1 MELYIG
7 NNVIQEIREVSL
19 LKPLGKLI
27 ILDISGN
34 QMCREKNYR
43 IYTIFHLKKL
53 KVLDG
58 VSIEYTEQQVAKEM
72 FAGRLTEE
80 ILEQRSGG
88 RQFVDIR
95 ELDLTSCKLRD
106 FDEMF
111 DSKRFPNLRELN
123 LSHNYLA
130 TLRGF
135 GHSPRLKILQVSAN
149 RLETLFINPTEDG
162 APRGLLGLPV

>member
-58 VSIEYTEQQVAKEM
+58 VSIEYTE
-72 FAGRLTEE
+72 
-80 ILEQRSGG
+80 
-88 RQFVDIR
+88 
-95 ELDLTSCKLRD
+95 
-106 FDEMF
+106 
-111 DSKRFPNLRELN
+111 
-123 LSHNYLA
+123 
-130 TLRGF
+130 
-135 GHSPRLKILQVSAN
+135 
-149 RLETLFINPTEDG
+149 
-162 APRGLLGLPV
+162 